1 MRRRLAD
8 SIMLAALAV
17 LVSGLAL
24 VVAGFGG
31 EDRWRTGAVLIGG
44 LVLLWAIDRLRPT
57 TGNPSAWP
65 GSHRLGRNGDAA
77 GVPSGAA
84 RAPRDES
91 RADRDLADRG
101 R

>member
-17 LVSGLAL
+17 LVAGLAL

-44 LVLLWAIDRLRPT
+44 MILLWVIDRLRPT

-65 GSHRLGRNGDAA
+65 GLHSRRGNGDAA
-77 GVPSGAA
+77 RVASGAA
-84 RAPRDES
+84 PTPPDES
-91 RADRDLADRG
+91 RANRDIAGRG